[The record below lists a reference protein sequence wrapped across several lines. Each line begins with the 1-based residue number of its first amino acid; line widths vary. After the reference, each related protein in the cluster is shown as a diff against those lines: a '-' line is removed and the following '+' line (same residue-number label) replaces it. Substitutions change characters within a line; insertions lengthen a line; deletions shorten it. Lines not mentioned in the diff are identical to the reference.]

1 MDDPVYYGVVC
12 YYRDMTYQL
21 FLAKIQAQI
30 LTPLITLLA
39 LAAFV
44 LFVWGVVQFIAGA
57 DDEEK
62 RKTGQQHMIWGIIG
76 LVIMFGANGIIM
88 LIKQT
93 VGVQ

>member
-1 MDDPVYYGVVC
+1 MGAVVC
-12 YYRDMTYQL
+12 YYGHMTYQL

-30 LTPLITLLA
+30 LTPLVTLLA

-44 LFVWGVVQFIAGA
+44 LFVWGVVQFIASS

-76 LVIMFGANGIIM
+76 LVIMFGANAIIM

>member
-1 MDDPVYYGVVC
+1 MN
-12 YYRDMTYQL
+12 YQQ
-21 FLAKIQAQI
+21 FLAKIQEQI
-30 LTPLITLLA
+30 LTPIVTLLA

-76 LVIMFGANGIIM
+76 LVIMFGANAIIM

>member
-1 MDDPVYYGVVC
+1 
-12 YYRDMTYQL
+12 MTYQQ
-21 FLAKIQAQI
+21 FLDKIQAQI
-30 LTPLITLLA
+30 LTPIVTLLA

-57 DDEEK
+57 EDEEK

-76 LVIMFGANGIIM
+76 LVIMFGANAIIM